1 MILKMK
7 RRIQG
12 VATDY
17 SYYLIFTLFIL
28 EVYALLLWFI
38 LTKAIFESIT
48 NTNNSTFFLNLSY

>member
-1 MILKMK
+1 MEVGQHMPTSRKVNNLRLLKWEVKMILKMK

-28 EVYALLLWFI
+28 EVYALLL
-38 LTKAIFESIT
+38 
-48 NTNNSTFFLNLSY
+48 